1 MMTGP
6 SAFADRVERIEA
18 IRAYHR
24 RTRNAGFVACL
35 LGALVMIV
43 GRFAPGA
50 PIWLVSVGVSIIV
63 FGWGLFA
70 FALIKRTAYAR
81 AHPTETNG

>member
-1 MMTGP
+1 MNSEPAT
-6 SAFADRVERIEA
+6 FANRVERIEA

-24 RTRNAGFVACL
+24 GTRNAGFVACL
-35 LGALVMIV
+35 VGALIMIA

-70 FALIKRTAYAR
+70 FALIKRAAYAR
-81 AHPTETNG
+81 AHALETNG